1 MIKNSSIDN
10 YEIIKDIGKGSFS
23 NVYLV
28 RKIDTQKEYALK
40 KVNLSGMSKK
50 ERENAIKE
58 VNFLSEIKDNN
69 VIGYEESFYDNN
81 MNILYL
87 VMEYAPYGDLN
98 KIITTNNKIKKYFT
112 ESELLNIYLQ
122 IVSGLK
128 AIHLKHIIHRDLKS
142 ANIFITQINDF
153 ILKIGDFNVSKKIDY
168 MNLKNTQTGTPYYA
182 SPEIW
187 ENKPYDL
194 KSDIWSLGCL
204 FYEIASLTT
213 PFKGLNMKEL
223 FECIEKGI
231 FDPLPKQYS
240 NNITKLIKM
249 CLRHDANL
257 RPDCAHIKYFIE
269 NLKSEQHFKNIFD
282 EHYFTSNTINNT
294 NYRKNN
300 NNLKRPI
307 SYIKKN
313 VNMNLDILELPELD
327 NSNRKNKNE
336 IHNNN
341 NINYYKNNNNNYLK
355 NINIINEKKK
365 RNLTPI
371 KINYHYLIKEKTP
384 ENININNINEINN
397 KGVGMKNNFI
407 NNINITDINDKNSP
421 EKDKK
426 EYYNAKL
433 KKPQYKRLKII
444 NEELEEINKKMDEKE
459 TVNQKEEYEQNQL
472 AQKFNTIK
480 NPLKQIDGKI
490 SVNNSQSIP
499 EIISN
504 SDSQN
509 SQILDKINDKL
520 NIIKDIN
527 KYNNSININ
536 LNEKVFI
543 NNNYN
548 YEKKIDENNINNINI
563 NNNNLKEN
571 NFKKNI
577 NIKTNNNKDIL
588 LLLKPN
594 GYFFQKKPLKN
605 LSTLNVKNK
614 RPVSSFITRTTLNN
628 NSDNI
633 SKIFDGYNNIN
644 NINNTNNNVNENR
657 NIKNLTKIRL
667 KPIIPALRSIT
678 PFNDNKIEKY
688 ESKNGNNKYNY
699 NLINKKYNN
708 SINDINN
715 NINDISNNNL
725 HINYNN
731 DKRYFLKDK
740 KNIRQLNFNKSKI
753 NNLSQINT
761 KFVNFIKPN
770 YKNIDMIYNKTDI

>member
-1 MIKNSSIDN
+1 
-10 YEIIKDIGKGSFS
+10 
-23 NVYLV
+23 
-28 RKIDTQKEYALK
+28 
-40 KVNLSGMSKK
+40 
-50 ERENAIKE
+50 
-58 VNFLSEIKDNN
+58 
-69 VIGYEESFYDNN
+69 
-81 MNILYL
+81 
-87 VMEYAPYGDLN
+87 
-98 KIITTNNKIKKYFT
+98 
-112 ESELLNIYLQ
+112 
-122 IVSGLK
+122 
-128 AIHLKHIIHRDLKS
+128 
-142 ANIFITQINDF
+142 
-153 ILKIGDFNVSKKIDY
+153 
-168 MNLKNTQTGTPYYA
+168 
-182 SPEIW
+182 
-187 ENKPYDL
+187 
-194 KSDIWSLGCL
+194 
-204 FYEIASLTT
+204 
-213 PFKGLNMKEL
+213 
-223 FECIEKGI
+223 
-231 FDPLPKQYS
+231 
-240 NNITKLIKM
+240 
-249 CLRHDANL
+249 
-257 RPDCAHIKYFIE
+257 
-269 NLKSEQHFKNIFD
+269 
-282 EHYFTSNTINNT
+282 
-294 NYRKNN
+294 
-300 NNLKRPI
+300 
-307 SYIKKN
+307 
-313 VNMNLDILELPELD
+313 MNLDILELPELD

-384 ENININNINEINN
+384 EKININNINEINN

-548 YEKKIDENNINNINI
+548 YEKKTDENNITNVNI

-725 HINYNN
+725 QINYNN
-731 DKRYFLKDK
+731 DKRYFLKEK
-740 KNIRQLNFNKSKI
+740 KNIS
-753 NNLSQINT
+753 
-761 KFVNFIKPN
+761 
-770 YKNIDMIYNKTDI
+770 Y